1 MDIERF
7 MNDEITVRGTAF
19 DAHAGAVVVTDDGD
33 QMFIEGLPYWS
44 KQDRGKA
51 VEVSG
56 TLRSQKLAP
65 DPTVD
70 ADGVPSHGM
79 MGSQLTLERATWRVL
94 PDS

>member
-33 QMFIEGLPYWS
+33 QMFIEELPYWS
-44 KQDRGKA
+44 KQDRGKG
-51 VEVSG
+51 VEVTG

-65 DPTVD
+65 DATVD
-70 ADGVPSHGM
+70 ADGVPSQGM
-79 MGSQLTLERATWRVL
+79 MGSQLILERATWRVL